1 MLEQRSIDI
10 VMVDLMRVGG
20 LTQWMKVAHMAE
32 AFNMPVVSHLAPEVL
47 IHGLAAV
54 PNGLGLEHMPWSFPL
69 FQAVPEQAGGM
80 IAVPQAPGLGL
91 AFDDERLAAG
101 AIE

>member
-54 PNGLGLEHMPWSFPL
+54 PNGLSLEHMPWSFPL
-69 FQAVPEQAGGM
+69 FQAVPEPAGGM

-91 AFDDERLAAG
+91 AFDDERLAAS